1 MKQGSNFLFQK
12 KSKNNSFF
20 KGYDGLPIESMQG
33 LDINSSSASNFD
45 QSDLKNDQSYVNY
58 NPTEDNNDSPYVNTI
73 ITQNKNQRNNQN
85 ELLPNP
91 PPSESNQV
99 AAWYDTDL

>member
-1 MKQGSNFLFQK
+1 MLK
-12 KSKNNSFF
+12 KILFF

>member
-1 MKQGSNFLFQK
+1 VYYQ
-12 KSKNNSFF
+12 
-20 KGYDGLPIESMQG
+20 GYDGLPIESMQG
-33 LDINSSSASNFD
+33 LDINSSSNFD

-58 NPTEDNNDSPYVNTI
+58 NPTDDESPYVNTI
-73 ITQNKNQRNNQN
+73 ITTQQRSLNQN
-85 ELLPNP
+85 ELLPNPP